1 MIRTTL
7 LSLVGKELS
16 LSLPA
21 TTLSSAYNLCKQFG
35 SRSGSTEFWSGSG
48 SNPSDTLIVF
58 LKEYFEK
65 VNFEKKA
72 SR

>member
-7 LSLVGKELS
+7 LPLVGKELT
-16 LSLPA
+16 LSVA
-21 TTLSSAYNLCKQFG
+21 AGTLSSADNLYKQFG
-35 SRSGSTEFWSGSG
+35 SRSGSTELRSRSG

-58 LKEYFEK
+58 LKECFEK
-65 VNFEKKA
+65 VNFEKKV